1 MEQTLPPNEKAA
13 PAPERLRNRSVT
25 LTEELRETLEAQIV
39 SGALKPGTRLDEAE
53 LVERYK
59 VSRTPVREALRA
71 LAGTG
76 LVEMKGP
83 NGVCVASLSM
93 PVIIEMFQMM
103 SVLEGL
109 CARYAARRATP
120 EQRKQLLQIQEE
132 LKALVDSDNR
142 DFFYQVN
149 QRFHDA
155 LYDASN
161 THHLS
166 TQTRLLRKRVSFYR
180 RYVTYQPGR
189 MLSTIGEHQ
198 AIIDAIQRNDPEAA
212 FSAAATHVT
221 LLQDDMVDLIS
232 AVSVHMPV

>member
-1 MEQTLPPNEKAA
+1 MKPTLPPNDAA
-13 PAPERLRNRSVT
+13 PMRERLRDKSVT
-25 LTEELRETLEAQIV
+25 LTEDLRESLEAQIV
-39 SGALKPGTRLDEAE
+39 SGALKPGARLDEAE

-93 PVIIEMFQMM
+93 PVIIEMFQIM

-120 EQRKQLLQIQEE
+120 QQRKRLLEIQDE
-132 LKALVDSDNR
+132 LKALVNSDNR
-142 DFFYQVN
+142 DLFYQVN
-149 QRFHDA
+149 QNFHDA

-166 TQTRLLRKRVSFYR
+166 AQTRLLRKRVSFYR

-189 MLSTIGEHQ
+189 MLATIGEHQ
-198 AIIDAIQRNDPEAA
+198 AIIDAIQRNEPEAA
-212 FSAAATHVT
+212 FSAAANHVT

-232 AVSVHMPV
+232 AVSAYMPA